1 MVRNGLIQATALG
14 IIALI
19 ALPALGLV
27 AGAVPAQPTTPE
39 DVQALAIQKYV
50 SSVALKIDRV
60 IGLAQTYNIT
70 IPEDLQARAEQ
81 AQELIAQAQQA
92 LEAGDYTQAASL
104 ASEAAASIAPVAAYV
119 WANIPRE
126 DKQELVS
133 RLEQVALKVRV
144 EVAEKLAKMM
154 RYMET
159 NLSVELPAELKQ
171 KLQEAIN
178 YLMRANQSIAAG
190 NLTEAR
196 AYMAKASIIFGL
208 LTAGIHE
215 YTHHYLDIA
224 AASAHAAKA
233 VIVVSERM
241 DIAINRTVELISAGN
256 VSEALQALKGL
267 EASASAN
274 ARLVQRI
281 ADILRG
287 RGVNETV
294 VAAVEELAD
303 ALANVSAKAAEAAQ
317 ALSGDEPDTMTAIAL
332 LEEARNDLVSALQKI
347 QGLGLPEGVREI
359 IHHAVEAV
367 RISDKAFEHMVAH
380 GLSELSHKL
389 DGMLAKLER
398 AYAMY
403 LRGRI
408 SEEQYLSIVNHTK
421 QVLETIKE
429 RLGGN
434 APDWLLQK
442 IDLILNWIEEH
453 MPQ

>member
-81 AQELIAQAQQA
+81 AQELIAQAQQV

-144 EVAEKLAKMM
+144 EVAEKLARMM

-178 YLMRANQSIAAG
+178 YLMRANQSLAAG

-274 ARLVQRI
+274 AKLVQRI

-303 ALANVSAKAAEAAQ
+303 ALANVSVKAAEAAQ

-429 RLGGN
+429 RLGEN

-453 MPQ
+453 MP